1 MIRKAVL
8 HPANM
13 SMVIIENPCV
23 ALPRAAVV
31 HDNKLPTTALH
42 RRAPDCFNYGAWQV
56 TVGDSTTPW
65 PQTESA
71 RRRRWRRLQSL
82 VLVDAG
88 RFNDELRLPRRWNR
102 ACALTV
108 APG

>member
-13 SMVIIENPCV
+13 SMVIVENPCV

-31 HDNKLPTTALH
+31 HDNNLPTTALH
-42 RRAPDCFNYGAWQV
+42 RRAPDCFTYGACQV
-56 TVGDSTTPW
+56 TVGDWTTPE

-71 RRRRWRRLQSL
+71 RRRCWRWFQCQVHLH
-82 VLVDAG
+82 A
-88 RFNDELRLPRRWNR
+88 RFFGYRLRLSRR
-102 ACALTV
+102 
-108 APG
+108 